1 MKKSSLKWFLR
12 TAALLLF
19 SAVILVS
26 CKDDDDDTPPPVVVE
41 DGWYVV
47 GNGTALTDYNI
58 KGLLK
63 STRNEVGQVDRATLM
78 ELFVA
83 VKAGSDGFNI
93 KRVNGA
99 TKTTYGPGSDF
110 AVVGEADRIGDEPK
124 LDFWRGSYVESATP
138 FTVPANGLYHVVI
151 DTELGKVVVI
161 PVQYWGLIGAASPGG
176 WSNDTQ
182 IPAGAFD
189 LNTMTF
195 EVTGV
200 TMTKADYKFRYSGG
214 WKVVLDGEVVRVNTN
229 YGGAVNALVPGGAN
243 IANEVGG
250 IYTAKMVWTLGQ
262 PYTATMTKTGDLQVF
277 NYTNTQLG
285 LVGASLVVNGVP
297 HNWDETIMLST
308 PTVENETNYTWTYD
322 GVEVQVDGGGFKFR
336 EGQDWNGKVIGYTQV
351 TMAGLAADDFETN
364 GDGNFVPKMAGT
376 YDFELFIDAVT
387 ETYKVTVNPAGAAP
401 ELYLLGDAT
410 LAGWDNTAA
419 LPLTGTGGVYTITT
433 DLAGAG
439 KYLKFIV
446 TLGQWA
452 PQYGTDA
459 NGTNT
464 GGNLVYRPD
473 ENTPDPP
480 AIPAPDAVGTYVI
493 TANTNDLTYTIAPAK
508 K

>member
-19 SAVILVS
+19 SAVILVA

-41 DGWYVV
+41 DGIYLV
-47 GNGTALTDYNI
+47 GNSTALTDYNI

-63 STRNEVGQVDRATLM
+63 ATRNEVGQVDRPTLM
-78 ELFVA
+78 EIVVA
-83 VKAGSDGFNI
+83 VKAGSPGFNI
-93 KRVNGA
+93 KKVSGA
-99 TKTTYGPGSDF
+99 TKTTYGPGTDF

-138 FTVPANGLYHVVI
+138 FTVPADGLYHVVI
-151 DTELGKVVVI
+151 DTELGKVAVI

-214 WKVVLDGEVVRVNTN
+214 WKVVIDGENVRVNTN
-229 YGGAVNALVPGGAN
+229 FGGAVNALVPGGAN

-250 IYTAKMVWTLGQ
+250 IYTAKMVWTLGAG
-262 PYTATMTKTGDLQVF
+262 YTATMTKTGDLQVF

-308 PTVENETNYTWTYD
+308 PTVENETNYTWTYE

-364 GDGNFVPKMAGT
+364 TDGNFVPKVPGV

-401 ELYLLGDAT
+401 ELYLLGDGS

-433 DLAGAG
+433 ELGGAG
-439 KYLKFIV
+439 KYIKFIV

-459 NGTNT
+459 NGTST

-480 AIPAPDAVGTYVI
+480 AIPCPEAAGNYVI
-493 TANTNDLTYTIAPAK
+493 SVNTNDLTYTIAPAK
-508 K
+508 